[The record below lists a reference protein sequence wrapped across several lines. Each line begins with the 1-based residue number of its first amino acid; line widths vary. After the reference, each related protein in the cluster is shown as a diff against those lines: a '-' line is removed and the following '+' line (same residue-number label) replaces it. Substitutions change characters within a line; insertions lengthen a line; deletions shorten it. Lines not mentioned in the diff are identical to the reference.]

1 MTTRKNATVRNKA
14 AAVLLSAA
22 MLGAGGCAT
31 PGKRTATGAAAG
43 GIVGAGAGAIAG
55 GWKGAAVGAAV
66 GAAAGAA
73 VGGGVGN
80 YLDKRAQELEKV
92 AETRKTEHGLLLNL
106 QSELLFETNSAVLTP
121 DAVAQLTR
129 IGDILKKYPEDRIT
143 IEGHTDSRGT
153 QPYNESLSM
162 RRADAVSRVLKGRG
176 VEERQMVVLGQGET
190 QPVAPNTTEDG
201 RSANRRVELH
211 IDVPQASRRG

>member
-1 MTTRKNATVRNKA
+1 
-14 AAVLLSAA
+14 
-22 MLGAGGCAT
+22 
-31 PGKRTATGAAAG
+31 
-43 GIVGAGAGAIAG
+43 IAG
-55 GWKGAAVGAAV
+55 GWKGAAV

-106 QSELLFETNSAVLTP
+106 QSELLFETNSAVLT
-121 DAVAQLTR
+121 DAAVAQLTQ

-143 IEGHTDSRGT
+143 IEGHTDNRGT
-153 QPYNESLSM
+153 EPFNESLSM
-162 RRADAVSRVLKGRG
+162 RRADAVARVLKGRG
-176 VEERQMVVLGQGET
+176 VNDGQMVVLGQGET
-190 QPVAPNTTEDG
+190 EPVAPNTSEDG

-211 IDVPQASRRG
+211 IDVPQATRRG

>member
-1 MTTRKNATVRNKA
+1 MTIRKNATVRKTA
-14 AAVLLSAA
+14 AVVLLSAA

-43 GIVGAGAGAIAG
+43 GIVGAGAGAVAG
-55 GWKGAAVGAAV
+55 GWKGAAVGAAAGVAV
-66 GAAAGAA
+66 GA
-73 VGGGVGN
+73 GVGN

-106 QSELLFETNSAVLTP
+106 QSELLFETDSAVLT
-121 DAVAQLTR
+121 DEAVTQLTQ
-129 IGDILKKYPEDRIT
+129 IGDILAKYAEDRIT

-153 QPYNESLSM
+153 RPYNEALSL
-162 RRADAVSRVLKGRG
+162 RRAEAVSRVLRGRG

-190 QPVAPNTTEDG
+190 QPVAPNATPDG
-201 RSANRRVELH
+201 RTANRRVELH
-211 IDVPQASRRG
+211 IDVPEATRRG

>member
-55 GWKGAAVGAAV
+55 GWKGAAV

>member
-55 GWKGAAVGAAV
+55 GWKGAAVGAA
-66 GAAAGAA
+66 AGAA

-106 QSELLFETNSAVLTP
+106 QSELLFETNSAVLT
-121 DAVAQLTR
+121 DSAVNQLTQ
-129 IGDILKKYPEDRIT
+129 IGDILAKYPDDRIT

-153 QPYNESLSM
+153 EPFNESLSM
-162 RRADAVSRVLKGRG
+162 RRADAVARVLRGRG

-190 QPVAPNTTEDG
+190 EPVAPNTTENG
-201 RSANRRVELH
+201 RTANRRVELH

>member
-55 GWKGAAVGAAV
+55 GWKGAAVGAA
-66 GAAAGAA
+66 AGAA

-92 AETRKTEHGLLLNL
+92 AQTRKTEHGLLLNL

>member
-1 MTTRKNATVRNKA
+1 VTTRKNATVRNKA

-55 GWKGAAVGAAV
+55 GWKGAAV

-143 IEGHTDSRGT
+143 IEGHTDSRGP

-211 IDVPQASRRG
+211 IDVPQSSRRG

>member
-1 MTTRKNATVRNKA
+1 VTTRKNATVRNKA

-22 MLGAGGCAT
+22 MMGAGGCAT

-55 GWKGAAVGAAV
+55 GWKGAAV

-143 IEGHTDSRGT
+143 IEGHTDSRGP

>member
-1 MTTRKNATVRNKA
+1 MTIRKNATVRKTA
-14 AAVLLSAA
+14 AAVLLSAT

-55 GWKGAAVGAAV
+55 GWKGAAV

-121 DAVAQLTR
+121 EAVTQLTQ
-129 IGDILKKYPEDRIT
+129 IGDILAKYPEDRLT

-153 QPYNESLSM
+153 EPYNEALSL
-162 RRADAVSRVLKGRG
+162 RRAEAVSRVLRGRG
-176 VEERQMVVLGQGET
+176 VDEGQMVVLGQGEK
-190 QPVAPNTTEDG
+190 QPVAPNTHPDG
-201 RSANRRVELH
+201 RTANRRVELH

>member
-1 MTTRKNATVRNKA
+1 MTTRKNATVRKTA
-14 AAVLLSAA
+14 AAVLLSAT

-43 GIVGAGAGAIAG
+43 GIVGAGAGAVAG
-55 GWKGAAVGAAV
+55 GWKGAAV

-73 VGGGVGN
+73 VGAGVGN

-92 AETRKTEHGLLLNL
+92 ADTRKTDRGLLLNL
-106 QSELLFETNSAVLTP
+106 QSELLFETNSAVLTD
-121 DAVAQLTR
+121 DAVTQLTR
-129 IGDILKKYPEDRIT
+129 IGDILAKYPEDRIT

-153 QPYNESLSM
+153 QPYNEALSL
-162 RRADAVSRVLKGRG
+162 RRAEAVSRVLRGRG
-176 VEERQMVVLGQGET
+176 VAERQMMVLGQGET
-190 QPVAPNTTEDG
+190 QPVAPNTTPDG
-201 RSANRRVELH
+201 RTANRRVELH

>member
-1 MTTRKNATVRNKA
+1 VTTRKNATVRNKA

>member
-1 MTTRKNATVRNKA
+1 MTTRKNTTVRNKA

-55 GWKGAAVGAAV
+55 GWKGAAV

>member
-1 MTTRKNATVRNKA
+1 MTTRKNSTVRNKA

-55 GWKGAAVGAAV
+55 GWKGAAV

-121 DAVAQLTR
+121 GAVSQLTR

-153 QPYNESLSM
+153 EPYNESLSM
-162 RRADAVSRVLKGRG
+162 RRADAVSRVLRGRG
-176 VEERQMVVLGQGET
+176 VDERQMVVLGQGET
-190 QPVAPNTTEDG
+190 EPVAPNTTEDG

-211 IDVPQASRRG
+211 IDVPQAARRG

>member
-55 GWKGAAVGAAV
+55 GWKGAAVGAA
-66 GAAAGAA
+66 AGAA

-106 QSELLFETNSAVLTP
+106 QSELLFETDSAVLT
-121 DAVAQLTR
+121 DGAVAQLTQ
-129 IGDILKKYPEDRIT
+129 IGDILAKYPDDRLT

-153 QPYNESLSM
+153 EPYNESLSM
-162 RRADAVSRVLKGRG
+162 RRADAVARVLKGRG

-190 QPVAPNTTEDG
+190 EPVAPNTSEDG

-211 IDVPQASRRG
+211 IDVPQATRRG

>member
-22 MLGAGGCAT
+22 MMGAGGCAT

-55 GWKGAAVGAAV
+55 GWKGAAV

>member
-1 MTTRKNATVRNKA
+1 VTTRKNATVRNKA

-22 MLGAGGCAT
+22 MMGAGGCAT

-55 GWKGAAVGAAV
+55 GWKGAAV